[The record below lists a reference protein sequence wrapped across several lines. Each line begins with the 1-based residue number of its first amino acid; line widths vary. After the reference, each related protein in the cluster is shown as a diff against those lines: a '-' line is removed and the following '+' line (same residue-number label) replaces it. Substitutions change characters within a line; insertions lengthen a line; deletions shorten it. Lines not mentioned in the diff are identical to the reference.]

1 MNSILIDKFELE
13 TLLALKNT
21 LEKNEEEIFIFIN
34 TSGGDISLA
43 LSMIDILKA
52 YKGKITTINM
62 GTAFSSGSLIF
73 LTGHSRIM
81 YPSSSLLFHDLQCQM
96 GGMMSYELACDT
108 FKYWKGVR
116 RVFLAFLKEKKVPLS
131 FIKYKDRFVFAEEAL
146 KLNIATDIGV
156 L

>member
-1 MNSILIDKFELE
+1 
-13 TLLALKNT
+13 
-21 LEKNEEEIFIFIN
+21 
-34 TSGGDISLA
+34 
-43 LSMIDILKA
+43 
-52 YKGKITTINM
+52 
-62 GTAFSSGSLIF
+62 
-73 LTGHSRIM
+73 
-81 YPSSSLLFHDLQCQM
+81 M